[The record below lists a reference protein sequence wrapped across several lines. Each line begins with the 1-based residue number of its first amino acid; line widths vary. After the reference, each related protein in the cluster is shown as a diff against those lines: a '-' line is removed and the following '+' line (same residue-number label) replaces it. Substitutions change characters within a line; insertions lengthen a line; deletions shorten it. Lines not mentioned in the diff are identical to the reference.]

1 MVSDADKREVQEG
14 EEEKDQVSEIMDI
27 LTKQGAP
34 QVDELGSAAFFPH
47 KFWDTQPVPK
57 LSTNLSEPIV
67 GPIEG
72 GKTVESVRTE
82 PYQLPASFEW
92 VTCDVSS
99 DEELQ
104 EIYTLLNE
112 NYVEDE
118 DSLFRFDYSA
128 DFLRWALTPSGFN
141 RDWHVGIRAVSSK
154 KLVAFITGIPARVSV
169 MKESAMKMAEINF
182 LCVHKKLRSKRL
194 APVLI
199 KEITR
204 KVNLS
209 GVWQAAYTAGVFI
222 PRPVGSCRYY
232 HRSLN
237 PKKLVEIGFS
247 RLAPR
252 MTLGRTIKL
261 FKTLEAPKSEGFRE
275 MEVNDL
281 TQVHALLMKKLE
293 SYKLYPDLSLEEAAH
308 WLLPR
313 KSVVYTYVIEKK
325 DGVITDFA
333 SFYSLPSSVLGN
345 DRHSTLFAAYQ
356 FWTCANTVS
365 LAELTNDV
373 FVKAKA
379 EGFDVFNALDLME
392 NQEIFEPLKFGIGDG
407 VLHYYLYNWNCA
419 QMTPS
424 EIGLIL
430 L

>member
-1 MVSDADKREVQEG
+1 MVSDVDKREVQEG
-14 EEEKDQVSEIMDI
+14 EEEKDQVSEIIDI

-34 QVDELGSAAFFPH
+34 QVDELGSAAFLPH

-199 KEITR
+199 
-204 KVNLS
+204 
-209 GVWQAAYTAGVFI
+209 
-222 PRPVGSCRYY
+222 
-232 HRSLN
+232 
-237 PKKLVEIGFS
+237 
-247 RLAPR
+247 
-252 MTLGRTIKL
+252 
-261 FKTLEAPKSEGFRE
+261 
-275 MEVNDL
+275 
-281 TQVHALLMKKLE
+281 
-293 SYKLYPDLSLEEAAH
+293 
-308 WLLPR
+308 
-313 KSVVYTYVIEKK
+313 
-325 DGVITDFA
+325 
-333 SFYSLPSSVLGN
+333 
-345 DRHSTLFAAYQ
+345 
-356 FWTCANTVS
+356 
-365 LAELTNDV
+365 
-373 FVKAKA
+373 
-379 EGFDVFNALDLME
+379 
-392 NQEIFEPLKFGIGDG
+392 
-407 VLHYYLYNWNCA
+407 
-419 QMTPS
+419 
-424 EIGLIL
+424 
-430 L
+430 